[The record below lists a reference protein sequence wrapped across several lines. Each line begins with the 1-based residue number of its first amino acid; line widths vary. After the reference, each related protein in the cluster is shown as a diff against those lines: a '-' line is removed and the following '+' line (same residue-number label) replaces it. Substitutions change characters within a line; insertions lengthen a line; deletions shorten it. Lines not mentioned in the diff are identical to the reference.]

1 VEERGMFSYKGHRR
15 FEKVRK
21 SGRLYKQYKD
31 KEKILFVFRESMIV
45 NCWRFETKYEKLDG
59 LPAHQT
65 FARGTGP
72 VVRHLCS
79 DNRCINPLHLV
90 RGTDYENAKDEIEVR
105 DFENEL
111 MMEILED
118 RSMEGEDKA
127 LIHLTLL
134 PKVSIKLIDERG
146 YNSLGETNKYL
157 REFFRKRYVE
167 KLTYTPE
174 LIEYQIAE
182 RTLNELKSRSD
193 ISIVIMP
200 GR

>member
-1 VEERGMFSYKGHRR
+1 MFSYKSHRR

-21 SGRLYKQYKD
+21 SGRLYRQYSEGQRKTLFIF
-31 KEKILFVFRESMIV
+31 KENTLV
-45 NCWRFETKYEKLDG
+45 NCWRFEKAYERLGG
-59 LPAHQT
+59 LPLHQIY
-65 FARGTGP
+65 ARGEGP

-111 MMEILED
+111 MMDMLED
-118 RSMEGEDKA
+118 YSMKGEDKT

-134 PKVSIKLIDERG
+134 PKVSVHLVEERG
-146 YNSLGETNKYL
+146 YKSLGETNKYL
-157 REFFRKRYVE
+157 REYFRRDYVK
-167 KLTYTPE
+167 KLLTKE
-174 LIEYQIAE
+174 IDSKDIESY
-182 RTLNELKSRSD
+182 LNSLKSRSD
-193 ISIVIMP
+193 INIITVP

>member
-1 VEERGMFSYKGHRR
+1 MFSYKSHRR

-21 SGRLYKQYKD
+21 SGKLYREYG
-31 KEKILFVFRESMIV
+31 EKKTKMLFVFKENELL
-45 NCWRFETKYEKLDG
+45 NCWRFEKGYEKLDG
-59 LPAHQT
+59 LPAHQVL
-65 FARGTGP
+65 ARGEGP
-72 VVRHLCS
+72 IVRHLCS

-134 PKVSIKLIDERG
+134 PKISVKLVEEKG
-146 YNSLGETNKYL
+146 YRTLGETNKYL
-157 REFFRKRYVE
+157 REFFRKDYVQRLIQSNKDINVGEVE
-167 KLTYTPE
+167 KK
-174 LIEYQIAE
+174 
-182 RTLNELKSRSD
+182 LNELKSRSD
-193 ISIVIMP
+193 ISIIIVP